1 MTTALEVRNL
11 ISQKLEAFERLQPEF
26 EVCFQLVVEVHGQKR
41 FTAFSI
47 EEIVHYL
54 HALWICELKGCLL
67 SVPRTVKEYQGR
79 LCLELLRKWQ
89 VEEDTVEVVDFLHR
103 KLDMLPL
110 VDITRQIRE
119 ARHTHHNDGLAQRLV
134 HGRLIMLNRGINL
147 MHALDAIFGL
157 PEEQL
162 LREVRAAC
170 EQYGHLPAQITAQ
183 LEEMNA
189 PIYSY
194 LPHPGL
200 AQRNME
206 VMNKLG
212 INVMLKPADLPGLR
226 SWKVLPPK
234 EPLGPFAEFAVPAYR
249 DMT

>member
-1 MTTALEVRNL
+1 MMIASEVHNL
-11 ISQKLEAFERLQPEF
+11 VNQKLEAFERLRPEF
-26 EVCFQLVVEVHGQKR
+26 EVSFQFVEEVHGQKR
-41 FTAFSI
+41 FTVFPVG
-47 EEIVHYL
+47 EIVRYL
-54 HALWICELKGCLL
+54 HALWICELKGLLL

-79 LCLELLRKWQ
+79 LCVELLRKWQ
-89 VEEDTVEVVDFLHR
+89 VEEGTVEVVDFLHH

-119 ARHTHHNDGLAQRLV
+119 AQHTHHNDGLARRLL
-134 HGRLIMLNRGINL
+134 HGRLIMLNRGMNL
-147 MHALDAIFGL
+147 MQALDAIFTL
-157 PEEQL
+157 PDEEL
-162 LREVRAAC
+162 LQQVQTAC
-170 EQYGHLPAQITAQ
+170 ERHGHLPSQITTQ

-212 INVMLKPADLPGLR
+212 INIALKPADLPGQR
-226 SWKVLPPK
+226 SWKVLPPT
-234 EPLGPFAEFAVPAYR
+234 EPLHPFAEFVVPAYR